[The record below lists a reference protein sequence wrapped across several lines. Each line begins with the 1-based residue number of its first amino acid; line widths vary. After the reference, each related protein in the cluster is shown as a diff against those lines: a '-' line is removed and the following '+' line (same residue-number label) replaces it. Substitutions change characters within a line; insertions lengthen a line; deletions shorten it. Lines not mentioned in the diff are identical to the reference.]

1 MSCGK
6 APVDSPYQASGL
18 LLLAPKNFSY
28 IFAPHLRHFSPASG
42 FSAPQLGQAFRKL
55 AGVGPPASGV
65 GIGDSLPGSVST
77 VLGFSG
83 RKARTRLAAP
93 NTRNTNPSCK
103 WEEM

>member
-1 MSCGK
+1 MWQG
-6 APVDSPYQASGL
+6 ALHSPASGERF
-18 LLLAPKNFSY
+18 ATASPQEFSY
-28 IFAPHLRHFSPASG
+28 IFAPHVRHFSPASG

-65 GIGDSLPGSVST
+65 GIGDSLPGIVST
-77 VLGFSG
+77 FLGFSG

-103 WEEM
+103 CEEM